1 MAHLPKRCSW
11 FCGGRLQMN
20 QTILA
25 LLLTLAFGPSCA
37 PEGSSGTQPARKT
50 APQDNSKDDN
60 NDATTSTGS
69 SASALKGDAK
79 CWKKMLDTP
88 DYLACKSA
96 GKIYNRMKKVC
107 VELGMKRSNDC
118 SQVPA
123 GAIANAR
130 ASILSKLPDAYI
142 TTDQCGTYTLQGKSY
157 VFAYVMGQKFTE
169 AKTKPPE
176 GASYAIQVSSLCDA
190 PKSPVSDRS
199 VCDHESLK
207 ISNPAPVKSE
217 DLGNCE

>member
-1 MAHLPKRCSW
+1 
-11 FCGGRLQMN
+11 MN
-20 QTILA
+20 QTIFA
-25 LLLTLAFGPSCA
+25 LLLILGFGTSCA
-37 PEGSSGTQPARKT
+37 PEGSSDPQPARKT
-50 APQDNSKDDN
+50 APQDKSKDGN
-60 NDATTSTGS
+60 NDPIPPTGS

-88 DYLACKSA
+88 EYLACKSA
-96 GKIYNRMKKVC
+96 GKIYNRMKKEC
-107 VELGMKRSNDC
+107 VELGMKLTNDC

-123 GAIANAR
+123 GDIVAR
-130 ASILSKLPDAYI
+130 KDLILKKLPDAYI
-142 TTDQCGTYTLQGKSY
+142 TTDQCGTYTLENKSY

-176 GASYAIQVSSLCDA
+176 SASYAIHVSSICYAPGA
-190 PKSPVSDRS
+190 PKSDRS

>member
-1 MAHLPKRCSW
+1 MYQVIFAV
-11 FCGGRLQMN
+11 
-20 QTILA
+20 
-25 LLLTLAFGPSCA
+25 LLTLAFGTSCA
-37 PEGSSGTQPARKT
+37 PEGSSGAQPAKKSVT
-50 APQDNSKDDN
+50 QDSGKNSSKD
-60 NDATTSTGS
+60 GS
-69 SASALKGDAK
+69 KAVVTPTASALKGDAK

-107 VELGMKRSNDC
+107 VELGMKLTNDC

-123 GAIANAR
+123 DEIAKGTQL
-130 ASILSKLPDAYI
+130 ILEKLPDAYI

-176 GASYAIQVSSLCDA
+176 SASYAIHVSSLCDA

-207 ISNPAPVKSE
+207 ISNPAPVKPE
-217 DLGNCE
+217 DTGNCE

>member
-1 MAHLPKRCSW
+1 
-11 FCGGRLQMN
+11 MN
-20 QTILA
+20 QVIFT
-25 LLLTLAFGPSCA
+25 LLLTLGIGTSCA
-37 PEGSSGTQPARKT
+37 PEGGSGTQPARKT
-50 APQDNSKDDN
+50 APQDNDKDNDKDKDDN
-60 NDATTSTGS
+60 NDAITSTGS

-79 CWKKMLDTP
+79 CWKKMLETP
-88 DYLACKSA
+88 EYLACKSA

-107 VELGMKRSNDC
+107 VELGMRLSNDC

-130 ASILSKLPDAYI
+130 ASVLSKLPDAFI

-157 VFAYVMGQKFTE
+157 IFAYVMGQKFTE

-217 DLGNCE
+217 DLGSCE

>member
-1 MAHLPKRCSW
+1 
-11 FCGGRLQMN
+11 MN
-20 QTILA
+20 QTIFA
-25 LLLTLAFGPSCA
+25 LLLILGYGTSCA
-37 PEGSSGTQPARKT
+37 PDGSSSPEPARKT
-50 APQDNSKDDN
+50 APQDKSKDGN
-60 NDATTSTGS
+60 NDPIPPTGS

-88 DYLACKSA
+88 EYLACKSS

-107 VELGMKRSNDC
+107 VELGMKLTNDC

-123 GAIANAR
+123 AAIANAR
-130 ASILSKLPDAYI
+130 TSILSKLPDAYI
-142 TTDQCGTYTLQGKSY
+142 TTDQCGTYTLENKSY

>member
-1 MAHLPKRCSW
+1 MYQP
-11 FCGGRLQMN
+11 
-20 QTILA
+20 IVA
-25 LLLTLAFGPSCA
+25 LLLSFAFVTSCA
-37 PEGSSGTQPARKT
+37 PEGAADAEPARKT
-50 APQDNSKDDN
+50 TPKETGGKSANG
-60 NDATTSTGS
+60 GS
-69 SASALKGDAK
+69 SAKSAGAPSLKGDAK

-88 DYLACKSA
+88 EYLACKSA

-107 VELGMKRSNDC
+107 VELGMKLTNDC

-123 GAIANAR
+123 EEIAKR
-130 ASILSKLPDAYI
+130 TKLILEKLPDAYI
-142 TTDQCGTYTLQGKSY
+142 TTDQCGTYNLQGKSY

-176 GASYAIQVSSLCDA
+176 SASYAIHVGSICYA
-190 PKSPVSDRS
+190 PDTPKSDRS

>member
-1 MAHLPKRCSW
+1 
-11 FCGGRLQMN
+11 MN
-20 QTILA
+20 KTVFALA
-25 LLLTLAFGPSCA
+25 LTLGFGTSCA
-37 PEGSSGTQPARKT
+37 PEGSSGTQPPRKT
-50 APQDNSKDDN
+50 VPQDSGKGGNEDGTPAPSI
-60 NDATTSTGS
+60 S

-123 GAIANAR
+123 AAIANAR

-217 DLGNCE
+217 DLGNCD

>member
-1 MAHLPKRCSW
+1 
-11 FCGGRLQMN
+11 
-20 QTILA
+20 
-25 LLLTLAFGPSCA
+25 
-37 PEGSSGTQPARKT
+37 
-50 APQDNSKDDN
+50 
-60 NDATTSTGS
+60 
-69 SASALKGDAK
+69 
-79 CWKKMLDTP
+79 MLDTP
-88 DYLACKSA
+88 EYLACKSA

-107 VELGMKRSNDC
+107 VELGMTRTTDC
-118 SQVPA
+118 SKIPA
-123 GAIANAR
+123 DAIANAK

-176 GASYAIQVSSLCDA
+176 GASYAIHVSSLCDA